1 MQKKNKVMIAAAMGM
16 LAIVVASTAV
26 RCSVARTAAED
37 AEREQA
43 REAPAEQPSEPGG
56 SEAPSGEEGREGAAG
71 LEADILAALRGNVW
85 QAPGD
90 PQKTVA
96 FRAGSFVEAD
106 GSSAAL
112 AAFDVVG
119 AGEADGQRY
128 LDVEIV
134 RDGSPAA
141 LATTIILEGSDGALQ
156 VASDGFAVEKRYVQG
171 KTAGEPVAV
180 TGALGPYEG
189 LIAGKAEGLAS
200 AISAWCA
207 AHAPSA
213 TRADFDGEVYLDVGA
228 GRVSATFHLD
238 DAARTIVTAVYEGGA
253 FSVQG

>member
-1 MQKKNKVMIAAAMGM
+1 MQKKNKIMLAAAIGM
-16 LAIVVASTAV
+16 VAIVVASTAV

-37 AEREQA
+37 AAREQA
-43 REAPAEQPSEPGG
+43 REAPVEQPAEPGG
-56 SEAPSGEEGREGAAG
+56 AEAPSGQEGREGAAG
-71 LEADILAALRGNVW
+71 LEEGILADLQGNVW

-90 PQKTVA
+90 PQRIVA
-96 FRAGSFVEAD
+96 FRAGSFVESD
-106 GSSAAL
+106 GATAKL

-128 LDVEIV
+128 LDVRIV

-141 LATTIILEGSDGALQ
+141 QATTIVLEGADGSLE
-156 VASDGFAVEKRYVQG
+156 VASDGFAAEGRYVQG
-171 KTAGEPVAV
+171 KAAGEPVAV
-180 TGALGPYEG
+180 AGVREPYLGLLDGKSED
-189 LIAGKAEGLAS
+189 LGKA
-200 AISAWCA
+200 ITAWCA